1 MNRLIGRGVFMLD
14 DIIEIILELIL
25 DGMIEATG
33 SKKVPMPIR
42 IGLGVLLTAIVI
54 GVCGLLLY
62 VGIGSG
68 SILLIIISVV
78 LLAAAAIW
86 VYSKIKKHTANR

>member
-1 MNRLIGRGVFMLD
+1 MLD

-42 IGLGVLLTAIVI
+42 IGLGILLAAIII

-62 VGIGSG
+62 VGIASG

-78 LLAAAAIW
+78 LLVAATVWI
-86 VYSKIKKHTANR
+86 YSKVKRRTANR